1 MTGAFDIILCLM
13 ILSTAGIALLVR
25 DALAAI
31 AFFIAFGNLLGLAWL
46 GLDAVNVALAEIAL
60 GAGVTGVLLILA
72 RARLLALGDDATC
85 ADTSAWLRAGALA
98 ACGGFVLLLAAAVLS
113 IPPESGLD
121 RAITPLMPALGIE
134 NRVTGVLLAFR
145 AYDTLL
151 ESFVLLGALVA
162 VWSLAPA
169 GVWPGRPAD
178 LGMADGPMRRVAGS
192 FARFLLPV
200 ALVMA
205 TYLVWAGSDV
215 PGGAFQAGTVLAG
228 GLIVSAIGGAIGLP
242 RSDLPGLRVA
252 LVLGPLVFLLIGL
265 AGTGFGGF
273 LVYPEGLAKAA
284 ILAIEYSLFLSIGA
298 TLALLVA
305 GPNVIGLADPAG
317 GTERKSDC

>member
-1 MTGAFDIILCLM
+1 MTFAFDLILCLM
-13 ILSTAGIALLVR
+13 ILGTAGIALFMR

-31 AFFIAFGNLLGLAWL
+31 AFFIAFGNLMGLAWL
-46 GLDAVNVALAEIAL
+46 GLDAVNVALAEIAI

-72 RARLLALGDDATC
+72 RARLLALGDAATS
-85 ADTSAWLRAGALA
+85 TGSPLLLRLGALA
-98 ACGGFVLLLAAAVLS
+98 ACAGFVVLLAAAVLS

-121 RAITPLMPALGIE
+121 RVVAPLMPGLGIE

-169 GVWPGRPAD
+169 GAWPGRPAD
-178 LGMADGPMRRVAGS
+178 PGMTDAPMRRVAGT
-192 FARFLLPV
+192 FGQLLLPV

-205 TYLVWAGSDV
+205 AYLVWAGSDL

-228 GLIVSAIGGAIGLP
+228 GLLVAAMGGTIGLP
-242 RSDLPGLRVA
+242 SSDRPLLRAA
-252 LVLGPLVFLLIGL
+252 LVLGPAVFLAIGL
-265 AGTGFGGF
+265 AGIAAGGL
-273 LVYPEGLAKAA
+273 LVYPEGMAKAL
-284 ILAIEYSLFLSIGA
+284 IVIIEYALFLSIGV

-305 GPNVIGLADPAG
+305 GPPVPGA
-317 GTERKSDC
+317 SDLNPEGKG

>member
-1 MTGAFDIILCLM
+1 MTFAFDLILCLM
-13 ILSTAGIALLVR
+13 ILGTAAIALFVR

-31 AFFIAFGNLLGLAWL
+31 AFFIAFGNLMGLAWL
-46 GLDAVNVALAEIAL
+46 GLDAVNVALAEIAI

-72 RARLLALGDDATC
+72 RARLLALGDAATS
-85 ADTSAWLRAGALA
+85 TGSPLLLRLGALA
-98 ACGGFVLLLAAAVLS
+98 ACAGFVVLLAAAVLS

-121 RAITPLMPALGIE
+121 RVVAPLMPGLGIE

-169 GVWPGRPAD
+169 GAWPGRPAD
-178 LGMADGPMRRVAGS
+178 PGMADAPMRRVAGT
-192 FARFLLPV
+192 FGQLLLPV

-205 TYLVWAGSDV
+205 AYLVWAGSDL

-228 GLIVSAIGGAIGLP
+228 GLLVAGMGGTIGLP
-242 RSDLPGLRVA
+242 SSDQPLLRAA
-252 LVLGPLVFLLIGL
+252 LVLGPVVFLAIGL
-265 AGTGFGGF
+265 AGVAAGGL
-273 LVYPEGLAKAA
+273 LVYPAGLAKAL
-284 ILAIEYSLFLSIGA
+284 IVTIEYTLFLSIGV

-305 GPNVIGLADPAG
+305 GPPMPGASDPDPEG
-317 GTERKSDC
+317 KG

>member
-1 MTGAFDIILCLM
+1 MTFAFDLILCLM
-13 ILSTAGIALLVR
+13 ILGTAGIALFAR

-85 ADTSAWLRAGALA
+85 ADTSAWLRVGALA

-121 RAITPLMPALGIE
+121 RAITPLMPGLGIE

-169 GVWPGRPAD
+169 GAWPGRPAD
-178 LGMADGPMRRVAGS
+178 PGMGDKQMHAVVGAFGRV
-192 FARFLLPV
+192 LLPV

-205 TYLVWAGSDV
+205 AYLVWAGSDL

-228 GLIVSAIGGAIGLP
+228 GLM
-242 RSDLPGLRVA
+242 
-252 LVLGPLVFLLIGL
+252 L
-265 AGTGFGGF
+265 AAMG
-273 LVYPEGLAKAA
+273 
-284 ILAIEYSLFLSIGA
+284 LSIPWGW
-298 TLALLVA
+298 
-305 GPNVIGLADPAG
+305 P
-317 GTERKSDC
+317 RR

>member
-1 MTGAFDIILCLM
+1 MTVAFNIILCLM
-13 ILSTAGIALLVR
+13 ILGTAGIALFMR

-46 GLDAVNVALAEIAL
+46 GLDAINVALAEIAI
-60 GAGVTGVLLILA
+60 GAGVTGILLILA

-85 ADTSAWLRAGALA
+85 ASTPLWLWLGALA
-98 ACGGFVLLLAAAVLS
+98 ACTGFVLLLASAVLS
-113 IPPESGLD
+113 ILPESGLD
-121 RAITPLMPALGIE
+121 QVVAPLMPGLGIE

-162 VWSLAPA
+162 VWSLAPTGA
-169 GVWPGRPAD
+169 WPGRPAD
-178 LGMADGPMRRVAGS
+178 PGMADAPMRRVAGT
-192 FARFLLPV
+192 FGQLLLPV

-205 TYLVWAGSDV
+205 AYLVWAGSDL

-228 GLIVSAIGGAIGLP
+228 GLLVAAMGGTVGLP
-242 RSDLPGLRVA
+242 QSDRSVLRAA
-252 LVLGPLVFLLIGL
+252 LVLGPAVFLAIAL
-265 AGTGFGGF
+265 AGVAAGGL
-273 LVYPEGLAKAA
+273 LVYPEGLAKAL
-284 ILAIEYSLFLSIGA
+284 IVTIEYTLFLSIGV

-305 GPNVIGLADPAG
+305 GPPVPGAVATDPEG
-317 GTERKSDC
+317 KG